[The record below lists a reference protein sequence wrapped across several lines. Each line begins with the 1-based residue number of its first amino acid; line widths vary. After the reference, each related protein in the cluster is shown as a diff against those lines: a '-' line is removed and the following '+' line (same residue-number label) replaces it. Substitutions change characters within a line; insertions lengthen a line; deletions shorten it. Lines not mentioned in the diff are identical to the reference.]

1 MTPCGHPA
9 SNQKLPEEGT
19 HQLDRRSQSVGV
31 VEGGEEG
38 GGRERVERN
47 EVKAADVSL
56 PQEPSILTTKP
67 REVSAS
73 CSALMTTG
81 EEEGDAMEI
90 VVRAR
95 HVAASTFRV
104 EGRECSD

>member
-1 MTPCGHPA
+1 M
-9 SNQKLPEEGT
+9 
-19 HQLDRRSQSVGV
+19 GV

-47 EVKAADVSL
+47 EAKAADVSL
-56 PQEPSILTTKP
+56 PQEPSTLTTKP
-67 REVSAS
+67 REASAS

-81 EEEGDAMEI
+81 EEEGDAEQI
-90 VVRAR
+90 VERAR
-95 HVAASTFRV
+95 HVGASTFPV